1 MTAKTLSIDP
11 SKCTGCED
19 CVRVCALRH
28 GGVDNPARSRIHIIQ
43 GDTCSGFF
51 LPVTCQQCENAPCLS
66 VCPNKAIWRDDK
78 LSRVM
83 IRPDLCIGCQ
93 MCVSACP
100 FGVMAFNRDRG
111 IAFKC
116 DLCDGT
122 PECVRVCEPKA
133 LDYVDADR
141 LNDQRLQESA
151 LRHNQAMRL
160 AAM

>member
-1 MTAKTLSIDP
+1 M
-11 SKCTGCED
+11 
-19 CVRVCALRH
+19 
-28 GGVDNPARSRIHIIQ
+28 N
-43 GDTCSGFF
+43 
-51 LPVTCQQCENAPCLS
+51 
-66 VCPNKAIWRDDK
+66 
-78 LSRVM
+78 RVM

-100 FGVMAFNRDRG
+100 FGVMAFDADRG

-133 LDYVDADR
+133 LDYVDADK
-141 LNDQRLQESA
+141 LNDQRLHESA

-160 AAM
+160 AVM

>member
-1 MTAKTLSIDP
+1 MIPKTLSVDP
-11 SKCTGCED
+11 SRCTGCKD
-19 CVRVCALRH
+19 CERACVLRH
-28 GGVDNPARSRIHIIQ
+28 AGINNLARSRIHIIQ
-43 GDTCSGFF
+43 GDRDDGFY
-51 LPVTCQQCENAPCLS
+51 LPVTCQQCENAPCIAA
-66 VCPNKAIWRDDK
+66 CPNKAIWRDDK

-83 IRPDLCIGCQ
+83 INPNLCIGCQ

-100 FGVMAFNRDRG
+100 FGVMAFDPDRG

-133 LDYVDADR
+133 LDYVEVNK
-141 LNDQRLQESA
+141 LNDQRLHESA

-160 AAM
+160 VAM